1 MAPNLPRNLAH
12 RAAKALG
19 TSFIIALVAVCC
31 AVAQQTAPEPV
42 LPPGKGAAQAD
53 EAPQHSDTPAA
64 PQTPAVLYDRYIKVD
79 GGWLL
84 ESWVHKVTFSLF
96 QPYGSDGLDVK
107 TVPGRGA

>member
-19 TSFIIALVAVCC
+19 TTFIIALVAVCC

-42 LPPGKGAAQAD
+42 LPPGKGAAQAN

-64 PQTPAVLYDRYIKVD
+64 PETPAILYDRYIKVKLPPD
-79 GGWLL
+79 WV
-84 ESWVHKVTFSLF
+84 EKRSWELGDDRSL
-96 QPYGSDGLDVK
+96 PLY
-107 TVPGRGA
+107 